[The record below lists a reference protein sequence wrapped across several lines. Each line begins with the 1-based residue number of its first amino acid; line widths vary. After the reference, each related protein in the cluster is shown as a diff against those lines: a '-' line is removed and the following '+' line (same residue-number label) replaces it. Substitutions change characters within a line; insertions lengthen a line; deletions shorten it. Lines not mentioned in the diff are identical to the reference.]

1 MRKNLQ
7 NTLLPLLAFGSLSLS
22 VQGQTTYLSPGSP
35 EYHLADRL
43 ETKTGNLSTDFN
55 TAMQPLSRKA
65 LVRYL
70 GDLGRDARV
79 GRLTTNSID
88 EFNINRAISISGE
101 WHENASGESGF
112 IQSKKPILKYF
123 YQTQADLVNVETD
136 DFFLAV
142 NPVLYLQ
149 AGYDIND
156 KALRYTNTRGLEL
169 RGRIADRVGF
179 YTMLADNQERIPGY
193 LNSWVSRHRDQFPG
207 THYAAKNGQT
217 FDIFLARG
225 YVDFALVP
233 DHATIT
239 FGYDKQ
245 HVGFG
250 IRSQVLSNNA
260 APATFV
266 RLRANWKNFFYES
279 VILEQIANNEVRQ
292 TAGDGL
298 LPKQYAAVHQL
309 NYVPASWLSVG
320 IFESTVFSKGNRM
333 PAGIFV
339 PVIGYQ
345 SIAHQLNNDAR
356 NNAWGLQFKAL
367 PVSGLQVYGQAFLDK
382 LDLSSIGKG
391 SWKNQYG
398 AQLGLKYYD
407 VATLKNLDAQLE
419 FNAVRPF
426 TYAPATD
433 SAAAF
438 AHYNQ
443 PMAHPLGNNFMEII
457 AQLRYQPAP
466 LWTLEGRG
474 VYAVYGDNPANGAYT
489 GSGIYQAAT
498 DRVYSNNNA
507 YPMLV
512 GTQKKMAWGNLNVAY
527 ELRPNLF
534 LEAGGIL
541 TMSSEDQ
548 PMAAK
553 AYGYGGLRWNIS
565 RNIYD
570 YQ

>member
-7 NTLLPLLAFGSLSLS
+7 KTFLSLLALGSPALT
-22 VQGQTTYLSPGSP
+22 VQAQTTYLNPGSP

-43 ETKTGNLSTDFN
+43 ETKTGILSTDFN

-79 GRLTTNSID
+79 GRLSTNSID

-112 IQSKKPILKYF
+112 VQSKRPILKYF
-123 YQTQADLVNVETD
+123 YQTQTDLVNVETD
-136 DFFLAV
+136 DFFLSV

-149 AGYDIND
+149 AGYDVND
-156 KALRYTNTRGLEL
+156 ESVRYINTRGLEL

-193 LNSWVSRHRDQFPG
+193 LNSWVGRHRGQFPG
-207 THYAAKNGQT
+207 THYAAKNGET

-225 YVDFALVP
+225 YVDFALVQ

-250 IRSQVLSNNA
+250 IRSLVLSNNA
-260 APATFV
+260 APSTFV

-279 VILEQIANNEVRQ
+279 VIIEQIANNEVRQ
-292 TAGDGL
+292 TTGDGL

-309 NYVPASWLSVG
+309 NYVPTSWLSLG
-320 IFESTVFSKGNRM
+320 IFESTVFSKGNKM

-339 PVIGYQ
+339 PIIGYQ
-345 SIAHQLNNDAR
+345 SIAGQVNDDTR
-356 NNAWGLQFKAL
+356 NNAWGLQFKVL
-367 PVSGLQVYGQAFLDK
+367 PVNGVQLYGQAFLDK
-382 LDLSSIGKG
+382 LDLSSIGQG

-398 AQLGLKYYD
+398 VQLGLKYYD
-407 VATLKNLDAQLE
+407 VATLKNLDGQLE

-443 PMAHPLGNNFMEII
+443 PMAHPLGNNFMEVI
-457 AQLRYQPAP
+457 AQLRYQPAT
-466 LWTLEGRG
+466 LWTIEGRG
-474 VYAVYGDNPANGAYT
+474 VYAVYGDNPAGIYT
-489 GSGIYQAAT
+489 GSGIYLPAT
-498 DRVYSNNNA
+498 NRAFANNNE
-507 YPMLV
+507 YPMLS
-512 GTQKKMAWGNLNVAY
+512 GTQRKMIWGNLNVAY

-541 TMSSEDQ
+541 TLSNEDQ
-548 PMAAK
+548 PATART
-553 AYGYGGLRWNIS
+553 YGYGGLRWNIS
-565 RNIYD
+565 RSIYD
-570 YQ
+570 YK